1 MLPLSVGVIGV
12 VTHKNVSKTYPN
24 ILSSIDKN
32 QDGLLCRSP
41 GKHVCGGTRAL
52 SLEDYFKRILD
63 GDFTKSKSVPKHE
76 DIRGSVSSD

>member
-1 MLPLSVGVIGV
+1 MIPLSVGVIGI
-12 VTHKNVSKTYPN
+12 VTAKNYVLYPTP
-24 ILSSIDKN
+24 SS
-32 QDGLLCRSP
+32 P
-41 GKHVCGGTRAL
+41 KHVCRGNRTL

>member
-12 VTHKNVSKTYPN
+12 VTHKNMSKTYSN

-32 QDGLLCRSP
+32 QDGLLCSSP
-41 GKHVCGGTRAL
+41 GKHVCRSFGTRT
-52 SLEDYFKRILD
+52 LEEYFKHILD
-63 GDFTKSKSVPKHE
+63 GDFTKSKPVPKHE

>member
-1 MLPLSVGVIGV
+1 MIPLSVGVIGV
-12 VTHKNVSKTYPN
+12 VTHENVSKTYPN

-41 GKHVCGGTRAL
+41 DKHVCRSFGTRT
-52 SLEDYFKRILD
+52 LEKYFKHILD

-76 DIRGSVSSD
+76 DIRGSVSRD